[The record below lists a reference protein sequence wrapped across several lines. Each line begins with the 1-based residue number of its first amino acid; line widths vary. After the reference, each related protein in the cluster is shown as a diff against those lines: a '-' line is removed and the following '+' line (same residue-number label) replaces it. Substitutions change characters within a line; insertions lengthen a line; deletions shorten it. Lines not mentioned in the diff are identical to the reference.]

1 MTRPL
6 SGHRLVAAGALV
18 AALFASACRS
28 AEGSGLPPAS
38 GSGAAPEAVIPKL
51 EQVVSPEATPMAT
64 RTAAWT
70 GTLKARRE
78 AELGPKMS
86 GVLSEI
92 TVEEGD
98 KVKKGQLLFRLD
110 AAQAALSVNQAKT
123 ALASAEV
130 ARDAAQ
136 LDFNRAAELIKGGS
150 IAPAVFDQA
159 KSALDGAK
167 SHVEQ
172 AKAAVNLAQR
182 GAFDTG
188 VYSPIDGVV
197 TAKLKSTGETVTM
210 VPATTVLVVQ
220 DVQKLELRARLPE
233 SALAKVEEGTE
244 LEMVAS
250 AIGLKRRVT
259 VKRVNPAIDPRTR
272 TVEVVADVD
281 NSDGKLKVGM
291 LTEVGLASA
300 APREDLAANAKDL
313 AANAK
318 DLAADAKKTAPGAE
332 TKTP

>member
-1 MTRPL
+1 MSRPQ
-6 SGHRLVAAGALV
+6 SGLPFFVGALTV
-18 AALFASACRS
+18 VLFASACRS
-28 AEGSGLPPAS
+28 AEGSGLPPPG
-38 GSGAAPEAVIPKL
+38 GSGAPPEPSIPRLEQIAAPETASAP
-51 EQVVSPEATPMAT
+51 A

-70 GTLKARRE
+70 GTLKARHE

-86 GVLSEI
+86 GVLTQI

-98 KVKKGQLLFRLD
+98 RVKKGQLLFRLD
-110 AAQAALSVNQAKT
+110 AAQAALSVNQART
-123 ALASAEV
+123 ALVSAEV
-130 ARDAAQ
+130 GRDAAQ
-136 LDFNRAAELIKGGS
+136 LEFNRAAELIKGGS

-159 KSALDGAK
+159 KSRLDGAK
-167 SHVEQ
+167 SAVEQ

-210 VPATTVLVVQ
+210 VPPTIVLVVQ
-220 DVQKLELRARLPE
+220 DVEKLELRARLPE
-233 SALAKVEEGTE
+233 SSLAQVEEGTE

-250 AIGLKRRVT
+250 SIGLKRRVK

-281 NSDGKLKVGM
+281 NADGKLKVGM
-291 LTEVGLASA
+291 LAEVGLAGRLAAEAPAADGRKAA
-300 APREDLAANAKDL
+300 APPAH
-313 AANAK
+313 
-318 DLAADAKKTAPGAE
+318 GAE
-332 TKTP
+332 VKAP